1 MKTNMKKMRILITIE
16 VLEDETTD
24 QPPQDDAQ
32 TPLSRFVRLEDLP
45 EAPPCKPTPHKPPQ
59 RPAPVPMPTAGA
71 NFHFPPPSV
80 PSVAILRENL
90 KERAPHLNYGNGR
103 KVHTCSRCGAAYRR
117 LSHKT
122 GRCGLGADCIEGFT
136 WGRV

>member
-16 VLEDETTD
+16 VIEDETTD

-32 TPLSRFVRLEDLP
+32 TALSRFVRLEDLP

-59 RPAPVPMPTAGA
+59 RPAPVPVPLADA
-71 NFHFPPPSV
+71 NPHFPPPSV
-80 PSVAILRENL
+80 P
-90 KERAPHLNYGNGR
+90 KERAPHLTYGDGR
-103 KVHTCSRCGAAYRR
+103 KVHTCSRCGAPYRR

-122 GRCGLGADCIEGFT
+122 GRCGLGLDCTTGGFQ
-136 WGRV
+136 WRRDV